1 MGFSN
6 DTHPYVGQ
14 VPGHNNKW
22 VIGGFTGHGMP
33 RIFLSAKALVQQ
45 ILDAEEGQEGNWPRW
60 FPKAYIV
67 KEGREK
73 SSFDIASL
81 SKPHN

>member
-6 DTHPYVGQ
+6 DFHPYVGQ
-14 VPGHNNKW
+14 IPGQPGKW

-33 RIFLSAKALVQQ
+33 RIFLSAKALVHQ
-45 ILDAEEGQEGNWPRW
+45 LLAGENGERGEWPRW
-60 FPKAYIV
+60 FPRAFIV
-67 KEGREK
+67 ERGREK
-73 SSFDIASL
+73 VLLDVKHL